1 MTTTARQ
8 LKELYEQ
15 GRNISA
21 FLRTE
26 MGVAYN
32 TSEIIEISYDLQ
44 TGSYIDAMQNK
55 EITKHKKE
63 YSREIGRTILS
74 LCEPTSVL
82 EAGVG
87 EATTLSGVCGPD
99 FRKY

>member
-32 TSEIIEISYDLQ
+32 TPEIIEISYDLQ
-44 TGSYIDAMQNK
+44 TGS
-55 EITKHKKE
+55 
-63 YSREIGRTILS
+63 
-74 LCEPTSVL
+74 
-82 EAGVG
+82 
-87 EATTLSGVCGPD
+87 
-99 FRKY
+99 